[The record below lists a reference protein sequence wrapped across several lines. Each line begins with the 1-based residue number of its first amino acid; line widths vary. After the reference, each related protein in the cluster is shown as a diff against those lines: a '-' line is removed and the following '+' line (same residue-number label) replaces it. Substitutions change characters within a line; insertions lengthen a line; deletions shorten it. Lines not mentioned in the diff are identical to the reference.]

1 MYSPM
6 LLTNYYTGQ
15 NVVYSSF
22 EGRLAT
28 DEGRR
33 KLANQ
38 PSPTSMDAGSEV
50 FHRHTSYREERQ
62 GGHCVSRVKAVRDF
76 AGSDLRRR

>member
-1 MYSPM
+1 V

-28 DEGRR
+28 DEGRG
-33 KLANQ
+33 KLAQLADQ
-38 PSPTSMDAGSEV
+38 PRLTSLDAGSE
-50 FHRHTSYREERQ
+50 FFPQQT
-62 GGHCVSRVKAVRDF
+62 
-76 AGSDLRRR
+76 LRRE